1 MIFREFFMIF
11 WSFFYSS
18 PQPGGPKCHK
28 CLGAV
33 LFRLF
38 GIHPGLK
45 EGYLGAQK
53 ELEGV
58 LGL

>member
-1 MIFREFFMIF
+1 MFFHHFLLITPAGVPKVPLVFGAILF
-11 WSFFYSS
+11 WHF
-18 PQPGGPKCHK
+18 
-28 CLGAV
+28 A
-33 LFRLF
+33 
-38 GIHPGLK
+38 IHLGLK